1 MTEKEPT
8 LEQVGKDLLEFA
20 GLEDCGEY
28 GWRLPGKD
36 LGIIEPN
43 PISLDWLAK
52 WCWPKLGEP
61 IVSISKLTEGHLA
74 GQFSCELDWADMSH
88 HSQVGYGST
97 RSEAAARAT
106 WKAIQESSR
115 P

>member
-36 LGIIEPN
+36 LGII
-43 PISLDWLAK
+43 
-52 WCWPKLGEP
+52 
-61 IVSISKLTEGHLA
+61 
-74 GQFSCELDWADMSH
+74 
-88 HSQVGYGST
+88 
-97 RSEAAARAT
+97 
-106 WKAIQESSR
+106 
-115 P
+115 